1 MIKKTITYIDYNDEY
16 QTEEMYF
23 HVSKSELLDNIDLKT
38 DLEDVYASL
47 NDEEGDRQL
56 TEEEVR
62 AIINIVKRIIRISY
76 GVRSADGKRF
86 SKNDDNWNDFKDS
99 AAYDAVLFEMFED
112 PEEGFKF
119 LQGVLPKDLLEKAT
133 EAQKTQGGIAPQ
145 DHLPK
150 QVASPSSTQE
160 DVQFNDESEA
170 ADEIARLRA
179 ELARTQN
186 PQ

>member
-1 MIKKTITYIDYNDEY
+1 MIKKTITYTDYNDEY

-23 HVSKSELLDNIDLKT
+23 HVSKSELLDNIDIKT

-47 NDEEGDRQL
+47 NDAEGDRQL

-62 AIINIVKRIIRISY
+62 AIIKIVKRIIRISY

-86 SKNDDNWNDFKDS
+86 SKNDDIWNDFKDS

-119 LQGVLPKDLLEKAT
+119 LQGVLPKDLLEKAE
-133 EAQKTQGGIAPQ
+133 EAQKTQGGVAPQ

-150 QVASPSSTQE
+150 QVSAPSSTQE
-160 DVQFNDESEA
+160 DVQFNDESQS
-170 ADEIARLRA
+170 DHIARLRA
-179 ELARTQN
+179 ELARAQS